1 MTMLNLKTKGSS
13 ANSLVCDPY
22 WVTQKLA
29 IVPRPHGGES
39 IAQEMAAMRAAGI
52 DVLVSMLEAPEARE
66 LGLEQEEAAARGA
79 GIRFVNFPIPDRRT
93 PTDKEAFERLLDFL
107 ERSMADGKRVGVHC
121 RMCIGRASVVAASLL
136 VRSGLKNAEVWRT
149 ISDARGT
156 SVPDTAQQRAWVES
170 EMQPKGWH
178 LI

>member
-22 WVTQKLA
+22 WITQKLA

-52 DVLVSMLEAPEARE
+52 DVLVSMLEPPEARE

-156 SVPDTAQQRAWVES
+156 SVPDTAQQRA
-170 EMQPKGWH
+170 
-178 LI
+178 